1 MTSRSVLG
9 ILAVA
14 FLGACGG
21 HSGGAVPGAVP
32 PASSAS
38 GAVKEFMAGVADSN
52 IVRIGSAWGTEK
64 GSAARRNEPSDW
76 QKRVMVMQLWL
87 RGGTYT
93 ITGDQ
98 SLVND
103 RTHRQVT
110 IDLARGGCTKT
121 IPITVVRSGGGW
133 LVESIDLTAAGNPEK
148 PCGDTPSK

>member
-1 MTSRSVLG
+1 MTSSSVLG

-76 QKRVMVMQLWL
+76 QKRY
-87 RGGTYT
+87 RAF
-93 ITGDQ
+93 
-98 SLVND
+98 SD
-103 RTHRQVT
+103 RQKELL
-110 IDLARGGCTKT
+110 DMANE
-121 IPITVVRSGGGW
+121 P
-133 LVESIDLTAAGNPEK
+133 AAP
-148 PCGDTPSK
+148 PA